1 MEWRSAMTTIQI
13 SENDFRNITRLLDGL
28 PSNRQKEL
36 GPLEEEL
43 ARAEILPTEQ
53 LPSDVVTMY
62 SSVVYED
69 VDTGKLLMV
78 KLTFP
83 NDADIEEGRIS
94 ILSPVGA
101 ALLGLK
107 VGQEIAWPLPDGR
120 TGRIRVRQLIQ
131 PVEPVC
137 SLE

>member
-1 MEWRSAMTTIQI
+1 MTTLQI
-13 SENDFRNITRLLDGL
+13 SENDFQNITRLLDGL
-28 PSNRQKEL
+28 PPNRQREL
-36 GPLEEEL
+36 APLEEEL
-43 ARAEILPTEQ
+43 ARAEILPVEQ

-69 VDTGKLLMV
+69 LDTGKLLMV

-83 NDADIEEGRIS
+83 NDADIKEGRIS

-107 VGQEIAWPLPDGR
+107 VGQDIAWPLPDGR
-120 TGRIRVRQLIQ
+120 IGRIRVRQLIQ
-131 PVEPVC
+131 PSEPVC